1 MRFRSILSR
10 PGIASLLAALFLA
23 GCSGGGGNPYPIAT
37 PLPLPTFAVTFLVR
51 VPADTPEGDKVVL
64 NILDEVTGLTLNP
77 IRYEMKKAD
86 AGLWQ
91 LQLDFPRNA
100 LVHYRYSLQ
109 SGEVEASSGSAMVD
123 YRTYYASGNNQ
134 VEDTVAHWTGT
145 DFHGTT
151 GRIRGLVR
159 DAVSGLAIPGLTVGT
174 AGMRTLTD
182 TNGFYML
189 SGVPTGKQILIA
201 FDMDGGYR
209 PFIQEAIVAD
219 GQDTPANLAL
229 SPSPRV
235 TISFHVYVPQAET
248 PPGAQI
254 RMAGSLLM
262 LGNTFL
268 PGAASTMVE
277 PARAPL
283 LTPLDDGTY
292 ILSLSLPVG
301 AHIRYKYTLG
311 DGFWNAERDSQG
323 RMVLRDYIVP
333 EYDTIVEDGVISW
346 RSSASGSVTF
356 NVLTPA
362 GTPSSEKVY
371 IQFSPFQGIWMRP
384 IPMWMTGPQQWTYSL
399 ESPLEWPG
407 PISYRY
413 CRNGMCGVADDLA
426 TAGDQAAQ
434 RQFQVT
440 ADPQTTV
447 DTVPGWTAWPD
458 TASALHPAPSAAMP
472 AGLRF
477 GVVFASERWAPP
489 YDSVISD
496 LISLRAG
503 TVFLSP
509 QWYLGANAPLP
520 EIRFLPELASPLYQ
534 DVVAQLAHL
543 RAAGMQPALAP
554 AVEALTGLT
563 SDWWDTAPRDTA
575 WWDSFFLSYAN
586 LLFTYADVAQQNGVE
601 ELVISRA
608 DMLHAM
614 PGIPGTPADIE
625 TRWRVLVR
633 NIRLRYA
640 GKIAVEYP
648 LTDAFPAVP
657 QFFDEIDEIL
667 VRVSGPLVS
676 GTNTPEEM
684 KSAAG
689 ALLDEKL
696 AGLRALGKPI
706 LLAPAYASLGGADA
720 GCPRD
725 AMGACLPLSQI
736 LSGSNLALTLN
747 PDFDAQTRSYQA
759 LLLAAAERDWISGFF
774 SWGYYPAVALR
785 DASPSIH
792 GKPVELFLAGMFNR

>member
-1 MRFRSILSR
+1 MRIRSVLLRS
-10 PGIASLLAALFLA
+10 AAVSLLAGLILA
-23 GCSGGGGNPYPIAT
+23 GCSSSSNNPYPIST
-37 PLPLPTFAVTFLVR
+37 PLPLPTFAVSFLVR
-51 VPADTPEGDKVVL
+51 APADSPAGDKVVL

-77 IRYEMKKAD
+77 TSYEMKSAD
-86 AGLWQ
+86 SGLWQ

-109 SGEVEASSGSAMVD
+109 SGEIEAGSGSGMVD

-159 DAVSGLAIPGLTVGT
+159 DAVSGLAIPGLVVGT

-182 TNGFYML
+182 TNGYYML
-189 SGVPTGKQILIA
+189 SGVPTGKQTLVA
-201 FDMDGGYR
+201 FDMDGSYR

-219 GQDTPANLAL
+219 GQDTPANLLL
-229 SPSPRV
+229 SPAPRV
-235 TISFHVYVPQAET
+235 TISFHLYIPQAET
-248 PPGAQI
+248 PTGAQI
-254 RMAGSLLM
+254 RMVGNLLM
-262 LGNTFL
+262 LGNTFQ

-283 LTPLDDGTY
+283 MTPLEDGTFV
-292 ILSLSLPVG
+292 LSLSLPVG
-301 AHIRYKYTLG
+301 THIRYKFTLG
-311 DGFWNAERDSQG
+311 DGFWNAERDTQG
-323 RMVLRDYIVP
+323 RLVLRDFIVP
-333 EYDTIVEDGVISW
+333 EHDTIIENGVLSW
-346 RSSASGSVTF
+346 HSGSQGPVTF
-356 NVLTPA
+356 NVIAPA
-362 GTPSSEKVY
+362 ATPSSEKVY

-384 IPMWMTGPQQWTYSL
+384 IPMWMIGPQQWTYSL

-407 PISYRY
+407 PVSYRY
-413 CRNGMCGVADDLA
+413 CRNGMCGLADDLA
-426 TAGDQAAQ
+426 TAGSQAAG
-434 RQFQVT
+434 RQFLVT
-440 ADPQTTV
+440 NTPQTII
-447 DTVPGWTAWPD
+447 DSILGWTVWPD
-458 TASALHPAPSAAMP
+458 TSGALHPAPSASVP
-472 AGLRF
+472 SGLRF
-477 GVVFASERWAPP
+477 GAIFSSARWAPP
-489 YDSVISD
+489 YDATIAD

-520 EIRFLPELASPLYQ
+520 EIRYLPELASPLYQ
-534 DVVAQLAHL
+534 DVVNQLAYL
-543 RAAGMQPALAP
+543 RAAGIQPALAP

-563 SDWWDTAPRDTA
+563 SDWWETAPRDTA
-575 WWDSFFLSYAN
+575 WWDAFFLAYAN
-586 LLFTYADVAQQNGVE
+586 YLFTYADIAQQNGVG
-601 ELVISRA
+601 ELVIARA
-608 DMLHAM
+608 DMLYAM
-614 PGIPGTPADIE
+614 PGLPGTPADIE

-640 GKIAVEYP
+640 GKIVVEFP
-648 LTDAFPAVP
+648 LTDGFPAVP

-667 VRVSGPLVS
+667 IRVSGPLAS
-676 GTNTPEEM
+676 GTNSPEEM
-684 KSAAG
+684 KAAAG

-696 AGLRALGKPI
+696 AGIRALGKPI
-706 LLAPAYASLGGADA
+706 FLAPAYASLGGADA

-725 AMGACLPLSQI
+725 AMGSCMPVSMI
-736 LSGSNLALTLN
+736 LSGSGLALTLT
-747 PDFDAQTRSYQA
+747 PDFDAQTRAYQA